1 MNKLL
6 ELWEQEAIPA
16 DLPPRSRFYCLEPVG
31 LGTGM
36 VESLT
41 SYITRVARAHFLP
54 PWVLVTRDLA
64 PAFRTVKSSI
74 GGHCDLFAHPAVSI
88 NGNCGTA
95 RECAGHMERLTLRE
109 GLGKLTLAA
118 LSDIVAPAALLH
130 PFEHWCPICLEEWR
144 RLGTEAYALLLWQV
158 RAVTVCSR
166 HHCVLEAVCP
176 RCQRRHRPFA
186 RHGRSCHCP
195 WCQRWLG
202 SNTPAR
208 GSAVNKSFP
217 HDFVAFMAEE
227 AEHLLSKRETILCSS
242 EHVFSDNIRFLR
254 KCHGSSLASFAR
266 EVGHHVKSVQWWI
279 ENRQK
284 PRLYALAVIAHRYGL
299 RAIDLVGSRLSGDLA
314 PRIRPLPTAMLQ
326 GLKPQLRRHDTKILR
341 QALEE
346 AANTDQLPPPS
357 LASVGRKLQCHS
369 SYLQRK
375 FPDLAS
381 QISRAYR
388 EYWSIHKSQR
398 LYFAKLVTKSK
409 SSEIAARGEYPSQR
423 KVIRALPSGLSFR
436 MPVVKEAW
444 LETLKEW
451 GLKPA
456 MLTPKATV
464 GRG

>member
-1 MNKLL
+1 MPWKQSCILR
-6 ELWEQEAIPA
+6 QGSG
-16 DLPPRSRFYCLEPVG
+16 PPREERPVVDPKPAEATS
-31 LGTGM
+31 LCTGGDSAS
-36 VESLT
+36 V
-41 SYITRVARAHFLP
+41 R
-54 PWVLVTRDLA
+54 LA
-64 PAFRTVKSSI
+64 
-74 GGHCDLFAHPAVSI
+74 C
-88 NGNCGTA
+88 NN
-95 RECAGHMERLTLRE
+95 
-109 GLGKLTLAA
+109 
-118 LSDIVAPAALLH
+118 
-130 PFEHWCPICLEEWR
+130 
-144 RLGTEAYALLLWQV
+144 
-158 RAVTVCSR
+158 
-166 HHCVLEAVCP
+166 
-176 RCQRRHRPFA
+176 
-186 RHGRSCHCP
+186 
-195 WCQRWLG
+195 
-202 SNTPAR
+202 
-208 GSAVNKSFP
+208 
-217 HDFVAFMAEE
+217 
-227 AEHLLSKRETILCSS
+227 
-242 EHVFSDNIRFLR
+242 
-254 KCHGSSLASFAR
+254 
-266 EVGHHVKSVQWWI
+266 
-279 ENRQK
+279 
-284 PRLYALAVIAHRYGL
+284 
-299 RAIDLVGSRLSGDLA
+299 LVGSRLSGDLA

-456 MLTPKATV
+456 TLTSKATV
-464 GRG
+464 SRG